1 MNSFTFQ
8 APTKV
13 VFGKDAEVQ
22 VGQLC
27 KEQGAT
33 KVLVHFGGQSA
44 KKSGLLDRV
53 YASLDAAGILYVS
66 LGGVKPNPRLS
77 LVYEG
82 IELCRKEGVDFL
94 LPVGGGSVI
103 DSAKAIGYGLA
114 NSFDVWDLYDH
125 KNTAKGCAP
134 IGAVLTIAAAGS
146 EMSDSSVITKD
157 EGGIKRGYNSDL
169 CRCRFAVMNPEL
181 TYTLPSYQTA
191 CGATDIMMHVMERYF
206 VQEDTL
212 ALTDS
217 MAEALIRTVMKNA
230 PIALREPDNYKAR
243 AEIMWASSL
252 AHNGLMNCGG
262 PKGDWACHQLEHEL
276 GGMFDV
282 AHGAGLAAVWGS
294 WARYVYEEKPERFAQ
309 FAHHIFGIPCSGD
322 AKATAL
328 QGIEAMED
336 FYRSIGMPVSIHEL
350 GYDLTEEQVQALAEK
365 CCFGGRTIGLF
376 KVLHR
381 EDIQNIYRAAKGN

>member
-1 MNSFTFQ
+1 
-8 APTKV
+8 
-13 VFGKDAEVQ
+13 
-22 VGQLC
+22 
-27 KEQGAT
+27 
-33 KVLVHFGGQSA
+33 
-44 KKSGLLDRV
+44 
-53 YASLDAAGILYVS
+53 
-66 LGGVKPNPRLS
+66 
-77 LVYEG
+77 
-82 IELCRKEGVDFL
+82 
-94 LPVGGGSVI
+94 
-103 DSAKAIGYGLA
+103 
-114 NSFDVWDLYDH
+114 
-125 KNTAKGCAP
+125 
-134 IGAVLTIAAAGS
+134 
-146 EMSDSSVITKD
+146 
-157 EGGIKRGYNSDL
+157 
-169 CRCRFAVMNPEL
+169 
-181 TYTLPSYQTA
+181 
-191 CGATDIMMHVMERYF
+191 
-206 VQEDTL
+206 
-212 ALTDS
+212 
-217 MAEALIRTVMKNA
+217 
-230 PIALREPDNYKAR
+230 
-243 AEIMWASSL
+243 MWASSL

-350 GYDLTEEQVQALAEK
+350 GYDLTEEQIQTLAEK

>member
-1 MNSFTFQ
+1 MNNFTFC

-13 VFGKDAEVQ
+13 VFGKGVETQ
-22 VGQLC
+22 VGELC
-27 KEQGAT
+27 REQGAT

-53 YASLDAAGILYVS
+53 FASLDEAGIPYVS

-82 IELCRKEGVDFL
+82 IDLCRKEGVDFL

-114 NSFDVWDLYDH
+114 NDFDVWDLYDH
-125 KNTAKGCAP
+125 KNTAKACAP
-134 IGAVLTIAAAGS
+134 LGAVLTIAAAGS

-181 TYTLPSYQTA
+181 TYTLPAYQTA

-206 VQEDTL
+206 VQDDTL
-212 ALTDS
+212 ELTDS

-230 PIALREPDNYKAR
+230 PIALEDPENYQAR

-294 WARYVYEEKPERFAQ
+294 WARYVYQEKPERFAK
-309 FAHHIFGIPCSGD
+309 FAHKIFDIPCHGN
-322 AKATAL
+322 AKETAL

-336 FYRSIGMPVSIHEL
+336 FYRSIHMPVNIHEL
-350 GYDLTEEQVQALAEK
+350 GYDLTKEQINTLAEK

-376 KVLHR
+376 RVLGK
-381 EDIQNIYRAAKGN
+381 EDIQKIYDRAKGC